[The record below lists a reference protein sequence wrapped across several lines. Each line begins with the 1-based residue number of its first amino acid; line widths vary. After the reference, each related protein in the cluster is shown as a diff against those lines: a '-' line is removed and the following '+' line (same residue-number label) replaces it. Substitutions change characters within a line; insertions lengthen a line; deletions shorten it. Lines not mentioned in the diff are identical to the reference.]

1 MTIVPEY
8 HLRYT
13 DTLNIE
19 IRIIQNFQ
27 PRTELVCTVPV
38 FFLYKCQ
45 IPKAGILSISQKIT
59 DCEILEIYIL

>member
-19 IRIIQNFQ
+19 

-45 IPKAGILSISQKIT
+45 MPKAGILSISQKIT
-59 DCEILEIYIL
+59 DCEILKIYIL